1 MRSLHARWLL
11 CSAVEWYSRTV
22 LQSVRNGRAALDM
35 ALEGLL
41 EGHHR
46 HLKAVRRLS
55 PRESGVERTHV
66 LWRMACRG
74 EWTDCVCGMR
84 LARVGS
90 GNGGGTW
97 NSSTSVAL

>member
-1 MRSLHARWLL
+1 MRSLHARWLF
-11 CSAVEWYSRTV
+11 CSAEEWYSRIV

-55 PRESGVERTHV
+55 PRESGVKRAHV
-66 LWRMACRG
+66 LWRTACRG
-74 EWTDCVCGMR
+74 EWTDCVCGWHGWDLGMG
-84 LARVGS
+84 AVP
-90 GNGGGTW
+90 GT
-97 NSSTSVAL
+97 VAVA